1 MTMTTEQK
9 EKWTLK
15 NLKPI
20 IGLALVSL
28 LICGVFFPL
37 LITGLGQV
45 FFPYQA
51 NGDMVKLNGQTVGSN
66 LIAQNFTLPIFFQTR
81 NESQSASGVDPD
93 ITLQQAYSQIPKI
106 SNATGIAV
114 DSLTNIVN
122 QNQEGTFWIFGSPYV
137 NVLQLNLALIKAYP
151 SVYQGFP

>member
-9 EKWTLK
+9 EKWNLK

-28 LICGVFFPL
+28 LICGLFFPL

-45 FFPYQA
+45 FFPHQA
-51 NGDMVKLNGQTVGSN
+51 NGELVKLNGRVVGSN

-81 NESQSASGVDPD
+81 DQSQSASGVDPD
-93 ITLQQAYSQIPKI
+93 ITLQQAYSQIPRI
-106 SNATGIAV
+106 SNATGIAA

-122 QNQEGTFWIFGSPYV
+122 QNQEGTLWIFGSPYV
-137 NVLQLNLALIKAYP
+137 NVLRINLALIRAYP
-151 SVYQGFP
+151 SIYNDFP